1 MGHIL
6 DQQAETYIVSA
17 LVLGH
22 NHNLYLPET
31 SHLMASQR
39 KILELQDL
47 KIEMTNA
54 SGIRPKAAHELANW
68 QVGGSFNLSYTR
80 RDHKNYLRT
89 KRQRE
94 MAYGQSR
101 SMLKYFQ
108 DKIVENHPFQY
119 VLQMDYEEKIAN
131 IFWADAKMIVDYAHF
146 GDVITFEKQDA
157 ESNLVG

>member
-1 MGHIL
+1 MSNGKIRSCRFVCSTEGHPKQDKRDHLTKCPRAETRTDCEVRMGHIL

-54 SGIRPKAAHELANW
+54 SGIRPKAAHELAN
-68 QVGGSFNLSYTR
+68 
-80 RDHKNYLRT
+80 
-89 KRQRE
+89 
-94 MAYGQSR
+94 
-101 SMLKYFQ
+101 
-108 DKIVENHPFQY
+108 
-119 VLQMDYEEKIAN
+119 
-131 IFWADAKMIVDYAHF
+131 
-146 GDVITFEKQDA
+146 
-157 ESNLVG
+157 